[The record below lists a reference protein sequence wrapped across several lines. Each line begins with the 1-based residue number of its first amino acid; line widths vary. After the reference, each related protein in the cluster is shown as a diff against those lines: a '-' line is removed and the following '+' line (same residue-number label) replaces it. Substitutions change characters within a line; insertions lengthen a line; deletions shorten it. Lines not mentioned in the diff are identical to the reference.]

1 MVHSYVYVCI
11 CVATYIAM
19 YVHLLSLCMYVC
31 VLDVYVWYVHICIEQ
46 ENCVG
51 LWRVVFCLCT
61 HTACV
66 CRCMCVCMFV
76 LVCVPMCTVSC
87 YALR

>member
-1 MVHSYVYVCI
+1 MHMCR
-11 CVATYIAM
+11 YIYM

-66 CRCMCVCMFV
+66 CVGACACACLYWCVCQCV
-76 LVCVPMCTVSC
+76 LLVVMHCDERNYTSQ
-87 YALR
+87 